1 MLIYVLGV
9 LILLLLIILFR
20 YLPRRIFLVFV
31 ALLIALGG
39 VVFHIR
45 TTERAPEPLT
55 VEARAAI
62 MRDQELFMPWWGAY
76 QKQIAELDRHWTRY
90 HQILT
95 DAKEGETALPITYAR
110 LMDLER
116 DMQELRARFEKN
128 EPPTELSNRVYD
140 PLAVIVSKTV
150 DYIATEQKAI
160 TLTRAAADPA
170 AMREKNP
177 AEQARLLELVM
188 LRESPVALFIGDEVA
203 SIRRYF
209 EPISAVHEDAGT
221 DKAQEAD
228 AAEDEKEE

>member
-31 ALLIALGG
+31 TLLIALGG

-55 VEARAAI
+55 VETRAAI
-62 MRDQELFMPWWGAY
+62 MRDQDLFMPWWGTY
-76 QKQIAELDRHWTRY
+76 QKQIAELDRTWTRY

-110 LMDLER
+110 LMDLEQ
-116 DMQELRARFEKN
+116 DMQELRVRFEKN
-128 EPPTELSNRVYD
+128 APPTELSNRVYD

-170 AMREKNP
+170 TMREKNP

-188 LRESPVALFIGDEVA
+188 LRESPVALFIGDEVV

-209 EPISAVHEDAGT
+209 APVSAVHEGAAE
-221 DKAQEAD
+221 AQEVD
-228 AAEDEKEE
+228 ATEEEEEK

>member
-31 ALLIALGG
+31 TLLIALGG

-62 MRDQELFMPWWGAY
+62 MRDQDLFMPWWGTY
-76 QKQIAELDRHWTRY
+76 QKQIAELDRNWTRY

-116 DMQELRARFEKN
+116 DMQELRVRFEKN
-128 EPPTELSNRVYD
+128 APPTELSNRVYD

-170 AMREKNP
+170 TMREKNP

-188 LRESPVALFIGDEVA
+188 LRESPVALFIGDEVV

-209 EPISAVHEDAGT
+209 APVSAVHEGAAE
-221 DKAQEAD
+221 AQEVD
-228 AAEDEKEE
+228 ATEEEEEK

>member
-9 LILLLLIILFR
+9 LVLLLLIILFR

-31 ALLIALGG
+31 TLLIGLGG
-39 VVFHIR
+39 VVFHLR
-45 TTERAPEPLT
+45 TAERAPEPLT
-55 VEARAAI
+55 FEARAAI
-62 MRDQELFMPWWGAY
+62 MRDQDLFMPWWGTY
-76 QKQIAELDRHWTRY
+76 QKQIAELDRNWTRY

-110 LMDLER
+110 LMDLEQ
-116 DMQELRARFEKN
+116 DMQELRVRFEKN
-128 EPPTELSNRVYD
+128 APPTELSNRVYD

-170 AMREKNP
+170 TMREKNP

-188 LRESPVALFIGDEVA
+188 LRESPVVLFIGDEVV

-209 EPISAVHEDAGT
+209 APVSAVHEGAAE
-221 DKAQEAD
+221 AQEVD
-228 AAEDEKEE
+228 ATEEEEEK

>member
-31 ALLIALGG
+31 TLLIALGG

-55 VEARAAI
+55 VETRAAI
-62 MRDQELFMPWWGAY
+62 MRDQDLFMPWWGTY
-76 QKQIAELDRHWTRY
+76 QKQIAELDRNWTRY

-116 DMQELRARFEKN
+116 DMQELRVRFEKN
-128 EPPTELSNRVYD
+128 APPTELSNRVYD

-188 LRESPVALFIGDEVA
+188 LRESPVALFIGDEVV

-209 EPISAVHEDAGT
+209 APVSAVHEGAAE
-221 DKAQEAD
+221 AQEVD
-228 AAEDEKEE
+228 ATEEEEEK

>member
-31 ALLIALGG
+31 TLLIALGG

-55 VEARAAI
+55 VETRAAI
-62 MRDQELFMPWWGAY
+62 MRDQDLFMPWWGTY
-76 QKQIAELDRHWTRY
+76 QKQIAELDRNWTRY

-110 LMDLER
+110 LMDLEQ
-116 DMQELRARFEKN
+116 DMQELRVRFEKN
-128 EPPTELSNRVYD
+128 APPTELSNRVYD

-170 AMREKNP
+170 TMREKNP

-188 LRESPVALFIGDEVA
+188 LRESPVALFIGGEVV

-209 EPISAVHEDAGT
+209 APVSAVHEGAAE
-221 DKAQEAD
+221 AQEVD
-228 AAEDEKEE
+228 ATEEEEEK

>member
-1 MLIYVLGV
+1 MLIYVLGILV
-9 LILLLLIILFR
+9 LLLIIILFR

-31 ALLIALGG
+31 ALLVALGG

-62 MRDQELFMPWWGAY
+62 MHDQELFMPWWGAY
-76 QKQIAELDRHWTRY
+76 QKQIAELDRPWTRY

-228 AAEDEKEE
+228 AAEDEKEK